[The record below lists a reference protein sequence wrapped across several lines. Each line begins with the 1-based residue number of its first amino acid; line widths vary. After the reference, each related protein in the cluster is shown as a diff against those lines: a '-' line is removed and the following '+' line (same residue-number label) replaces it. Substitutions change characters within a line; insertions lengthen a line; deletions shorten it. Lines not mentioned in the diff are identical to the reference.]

1 MATRTV
7 TATISVANPNRD
19 GTGTLVDLATGLLS
33 GSTVGSIVIKA
44 QGSTTQGMIRFFYF
58 DGVTNH
64 LFSETPVSAVT
75 ASGTAS
81 TFTTTAYVSG
91 LILGY
96 NQKLRVSTEK
106 AETFNL
112 IATVID
118 Q

>member
-1 MATRTV
+1 MATRTL
-7 TATISVANPNRD
+7 TATVSVANPNRD
-19 GTGTLVDLATGLLS
+19 GTGTLVDLMTGLLA
-33 GSTVGSIVIKA
+33 GSTISSIVIKA
-44 QGSTTQGMIRFFYF
+44 QGTTTQGMIRFFYF

-64 LFSETPVSAVT
+64 LYSETPVSAVT
-75 ASGTAS
+75 ASGTSS
-81 TFTTTAYVSG
+81 TFTTTAYASG
-91 LILGY
+91 LIIGY